1 MTVINEF
8 ATEGSFDQEVS
19 LAREFYAKVEDVF
32 KAWTQ
37 PSQLAKW
44 WGPKHFTNPRCQLDP
59 RTGGGIRID
68 MRAPDG
74 TVYPM
79 SGIFREVVNNERLVF
94 TSAAL
99 DNKENAL
106 FEVLNTITFAD
117 NNGKTK
123 LNVLAI
129 VLKVFQPTTYLQ
141 GMEAGWRESL
151 DRLESLLSEPKET

>member
-8 ATEGSFDQEVS
+8 STEGSFDQEVRLS
-19 LAREFYAKVEDVF
+19 RELNAKVEDVF

-44 WGPKHFTNPRCQLDP
+44 WGAKHFSNPRCQLDP

-68 MRAPDG
+68 MRGPDG
-74 TVYPM
+74 TLYPM

-99 DNKENAL
+99 DKKENPL
-106 FEVLNTITFAD
+106 FEVLNTITFAEG
-117 NNGKTK
+117 NSKTK
-123 LNVLAI
+123 LNVHAI
-129 VLKVFQPTTYLQ
+129 VLKVYQPTTYLQ
-141 GMEAGWRESL
+141 GMETGWRESL
-151 DRLESLLSEPKET
+151 DRLEKLLSESKEV